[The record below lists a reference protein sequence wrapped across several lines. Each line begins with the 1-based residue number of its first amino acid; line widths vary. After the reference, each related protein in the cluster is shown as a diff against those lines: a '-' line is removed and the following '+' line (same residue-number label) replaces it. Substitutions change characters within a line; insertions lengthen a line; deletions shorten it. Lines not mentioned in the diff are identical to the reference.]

1 MGVQKDHIQNT
12 ITGAFDKPYNTSVDR
27 QNQIR
32 SKNFNL
38 IFLESAIMDM
48 GIKNIQQN
56 FLGDKESYQ

>member
-27 QNQIR
+27 RNQIR

-48 GIKNIQQN
+48 GIKNI
-56 FLGDKESYQ
+56 